1 MMLKI
6 SFDFD
11 ESTQKVSNV
20 KVVNSNS
27 TITASTKSYDLGVED
42 NKLVLTPNAIS
53 QLGAVAGDRISV
65 NYWTVDNETTYPIIS
80 KSDVFTDGASGNKLT
95 QKGTISFKGQ
105 QRTSLLKFGSAFTF
119 SEFKDRSGEVKEN
132 VFVLTPVEDQETLKI
147 EEETL
152 DDEKEQIQEI
162 NTNSAIEDEIA
173 EMLGD
178 DYDALPF

>member
-1 MMLKI
+1 MLKI

-11 ESTQKVSNV
+11 ESTQKISNV

-27 TITASTKSYDLGVED
+27 ITASTKSYDLGVED
-42 NKLVLTPNAIS
+42 NKLVLTPNAINK
-53 QLGAVAGDRISV
+53 LGAVAGDRISV

-132 VFVLTPVEDQETLKI
+132 VFVLTPVEDQETLKV
-147 EEETL
+147 EESLE
-152 DDEKEQIQEI
+152 DEKEQMQET

>member
-1 MMLKI
+1 MLKI

-20 KVVNSNS
+20 KVVNSKS

-65 NYWTVDNETTYPIIS
+65 NYWTVDNETTYPILG
-80 KSDVFTDGASGNKLT
+80 KSDVFTEGADGNKLT
-95 QKGTISFKGQ
+95 KKGTISFKGQ

-132 VFVLTPVEDQETLKI
+132 VFILTPVEDQETLKV
-147 EEETL
+147 EDSLE
-152 DDEKEQIQEI
+152 DEKEQIQEI
-162 NTNSAIEDEIA
+162 NTNSEIDDEIA
-173 EMLGD
+173 EMLGE

>member
-1 MMLKI
+1 MLKI

-11 ESTQKVSNV
+11 ESTQKVSNI
-20 KVVNSNS
+20 KVISSNS
-27 TITASTKSYDLGVED
+27 IITASTKSYDLGVED
-42 NKLVLTPNAIS
+42 NKLVLTPNAIDK
-53 QLGAVAGDRISV
+53 LGAVAGDRISV

-80 KSDVFTDGASGNKLT
+80 KSEVFTEGADGNKLT
-95 QKGTISFKGQ
+95 KKGTISFKGQ

-132 VFVLTPVEDQETLKI
+132 VFVLTPVEDQEAPKV
-147 EEETL
+147 EESF
-152 DDEKEQIQEI
+152 DDEKEQMQEI

-173 EMLGD
+173 EMLGE

>member
-1 MMLKI
+1 M
-6 SFDFD
+6 
-11 ESTQKVSNV
+11 
-20 KVVNSNS
+20 
-27 TITASTKSYDLGVED
+27 
-42 NKLVLTPNAIS
+42 
-53 QLGAVAGDRISV
+53 
-65 NYWTVDNETTYPIIS
+65 DNETTYPIIS

-132 VFVLTPVEDQETLKI
+132 VFILTPVKDQETLKV
-147 EEETL
+147 EETL

-162 NTNSAIEDEIA
+162 DSTNSAIEDEIA

-178 DYDALPF
+178 NYDVLPF

>member
-1 MMLKI
+1 MLKI

-11 ESTQKVSNV
+11 ESTQKVSNI

-27 TITASTKSYDLGVED
+27 IITASTKSYDLGVED
-42 NKLVLTPNAIS
+42 NKLVLTPNAIN

-80 KSDVFTDGASGNKLT
+80 KSEIFTEGADGNKLT
-95 QKGTISFKGQ
+95 KKGTISFKGQ

-132 VFVLTPVEDQETLKI
+132 VFVLTPVEDQETSKI
-147 EEETL
+147 EESL

-162 NTNSAIEDEIA
+162 NSTNSAIEDEIA